1 MSFSPAELSKWCHGE
16 IKLIISDRIHRI
28 RDIACYGG
36 KNLYLMLEQTHVIM
50 IEQTE
55 IKATGGVKQIQE
67 KRSKPTEMS
76 RIVATEATLCRH
88 KRTGQK
94 RFPPAKQK
102 GKTKTRKTHKQET
115 LNSFRHSGGQLR
127 LPEATQKKRPED
139 QQGQKYLRRILEHY
153 LAPESCWSIHKT

>member
-36 KNLYLMLEQTHVIM
+36 MNLYLMLEQTHVIM

-102 GKTKTRKTHKQET
+102 GKRKQEKHTNKKLST
-115 LNSFRHSGGQLR
+115 LFDIAVANCAYQKRHKKN
-127 LPEATQKKRPED
+127 AQKISKARNTYE
-139 QQGQKYLRRILEHY
+139 GF
-153 LAPESCWSIHKT
+153 